1 MQIEERRQ
9 QVALFRYSLIR
20 PLVDPELSAAER
32 GALVR
37 ALSSVD
43 HLGPDDRR
51 VEVSAPTLRRWLRAW
66 RAGGFAALV
75 PEVRDQPT
83 RTQAVILEQA
93 EVLKR
98 EAPGRTAAQ
107 VARALAE
114 AGVGTVSARTLQRHF
129 ARLGLVGSQ
138 VAQPKVF
145 GRFEMTEFGALWTG
159 DGLHGPAV
167 AGRKTVLCAFIDDW
181 SRAVPGW
188 RWGHAEDTVRLEAA
202 LRRGLESRGIPEKC
216 FVDNGS
222 AFVSAPFNRTLAVL
236 GIAIAH
242 SRPRQPASRGK
253 IERFFRTVR
262 TQFLVELD
270 ARGGAAS
277 LDELNELFGAWLEGV
292 YHRTRHS
299 ETTETPL
306 ERMMRG
312 RSLRR
317 ATPAELHEAFLW
329 SCTRT
334 ADKTGAVSL
343 FGNHYEIDAA
353 LARSKVELVFDPFDL
368 ADIEVRYQGRSMGK
382 AIPRRIHRHTHPRAR
397 PETDPAPK
405 SSGIDY
411 LGLVSARVAAEQ
423 AKRIAYTQLH
433 LEPTDAGGKDSD
445 GSSNDDNGN
454 GDDDEEIER

>member
-1 MQIEERRQ
+1 M
-9 QVALFRYSLIR
+9 
-20 PLVDPELSAAER
+20 
-32 GALVR
+32 
-37 ALSSVD
+37 
-43 HLGPDDRR
+43 
-51 VEVSAPTLRRWLRAW
+51 
-66 RAGGFAALV
+66 
-75 PEVRDQPT
+75 
-83 RTQAVILEQA
+83 
-93 EVLKR
+93 
-98 EAPGRTAAQ
+98 
-107 VARALAE
+107 
-114 AGVGTVSARTLQRHF
+114 
-129 ARLGLVGSQ
+129 
-138 VAQPKVF
+138 
-145 GRFEMTEFGALWTG
+145 
-159 DGLHGPAV
+159 
-167 AGRKTVLCAFIDDW
+167 
-181 SRAVPGW
+181 
-188 RWGHAEDTVRLEAA
+188 
-202 LRRGLESRGIPEKC
+202 
-216 FVDNGS
+216 
-222 AFVSAPFNRTLAVL
+222 
-236 GIAIAH
+236 
-242 SRPRQPASRGK
+242 
-253 IERFFRTVR
+253 R